1 MPNLIYRFL
10 SSEYC
15 LYVQVFM
22 RLLNGT
28 GIPLHLLI
36 LDLCPWE
43 KIKFPCDTKYHDKY
57 LPGLRQQPQ
66 TLGPTSS
73 PLLPFT
79 CVCVCVCVC
88 VYRVCVCVSMWVS
101 YSPASVCKMALSDC
115 SQDAKQHWSVTG
127 RVIARIGRWNVG
139 LPPTGDSHILK
150 SKLKTKAALPLFLD
164 FPFQRQLFAPS
175 ALFLNVLYQASS
187 YWRLQCGLSWLQN
200 YLGIWW

>member
-88 VYRVCVCVSMWVS
+88 TGCVCVSPCES
-101 YSPASVCKMALSDC
+101 LTLQLVC
-115 SQDAKQHWSVTG
+115 AKW
-127 RVIARIGRWNVG
+127 
-139 LPPTGDSHILK
+139 
-150 SKLKTKAALPLFLD
+150 LFLTAHRMPNSTEWVNWH
-164 FPFQRQLFAPS
+164 FKKVIVKCNRQGYRQNWEVECRSPTH
-175 ALFLNVLYQASS
+175 
-187 YWRLQCGLSWLQN
+187 WRLSHLEEQAEDKSSATTVS
-200 YLGIWW
+200 